1 MDELGARQIP
11 TLIKL
16 HCTRGLLPRAV
27 LPAAPHG
34 ELHRT
39 ALPAQPHGE
48 LHRVVPMVSF
58 LPQPLLLPGQRHQ
71 PVPRHRVQRRQPVHD
86 ANTAQHRVSIRPSSI
101 ASHASPSPAADTA
114 QHRVSTR
121 PLPRQRR
128 NGRT

>member
-1 MDELGARQIP
+1 MDELGARQVP

-58 LPQPLLLPGQRHQ
+58 LPP
-71 PVPRHRVQRRQPVHD
+71 
-86 ANTAQHRVSIRPSSI
+86 PSSLHNPMVSCL
-101 ASHASPSPAADTA
+101 APPSLHRPTVSCIPPCTA
-114 QHRVSTR
+114 
-121 PLPRQRR
+121 PW
-128 NGRT
+128 

>member
-71 PVPRHRVQRRQPVHD
+71 PVPRHRVQHPPPFPASAASLSPPPTPAPQ
-86 ANTAQHRVSIRPSSI
+86 TAGPSSLSC
-101 ASHASPSPAADTA
+101 A
-114 QHRVSTR
+114 
-121 PLPRQRR
+121 
-128 NGRT
+128 